1 MENQIESIECTR
13 IRNGARIKENE
24 VVATESILTLYVNNE
39 VETQFL
45 HSGGLDVQLVS
56 GFLLSSGKIRSKT
69 DITRLLTDG
78 RECWVDLRDNIPEEK
93 SVGRKGIITFDRLVE
108 IRNLL
113 LENQKN
119 HRATRGFHGAIL
131 YELSSGHWFMCE
143 DIGRHNAVDKVIGYG
158 LLEKY
163 DLTNTVLL
171 LSGRLLSNIVSKG
184 INAGIPVI
192 ASMTVATSEGIW
204 AARNSNRTLIG
215 SLSDD
220 GCWLYHEGPLKV
232 KTDIQ

>member
-13 IRNGARIKENE
+13 IRNGARIKEKE
-24 VVATESILTLYVNNE
+24 VVAAESKLTLYVNNDL
-39 VETQFL
+39 ETQFL
-45 HSGGLDVQLVS
+45 HSGGLDEQLVL
-56 GFLLSSGKIRSKT
+56 GFLLSSGRIRNKI
-69 DITRLLTDG
+69 DIIRLLTDG
-78 RECWVDLRDNIPEEK
+78 RECWVDLRENISEEK
-93 SVGRKGIITFDRLVE
+93 SVNLKGTVSFDRLIE
-108 IRNLL
+108 IRKLL
-113 LENQKN
+113 LKNQKN

-131 YELSSGHWFMCE
+131 YELSSGRWFMCE

-158 LLEKY
+158 LLNKY
-163 DLTNTVLL
+163 DLSDAVLL

-204 AARNSNRTLIG
+204 GARNSNRTLIG

-220 GCWLYHEGPLKV
+220 GCCLYHEGHMKV
-232 KTDIQ
+232 NTTIQ